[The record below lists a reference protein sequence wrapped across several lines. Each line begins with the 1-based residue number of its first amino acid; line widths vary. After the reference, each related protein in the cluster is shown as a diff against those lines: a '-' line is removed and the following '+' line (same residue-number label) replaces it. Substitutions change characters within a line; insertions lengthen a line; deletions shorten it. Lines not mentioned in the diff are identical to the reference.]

1 MVKNAW
7 SYIMENTI
15 ERFVALFPEKEEV
28 MRKIWA
34 QRERKTD
41 NITKFIGK
49 TPDGDSVWFT
59 NNPQQMLLCGAT
71 IPSSYSPSSESFKYL
86 PTLVLQPYIGMIYV
100 IHKDKVQMYIPTDEG
115 DILAPKYAC
124 RAFVMH
130 DNGEILAKFPTY
142 CDRDYD
148 CCALDE
154 WNTTDFVS
162 ITSATPPVEIHLDC
176 MDQFKHPDG
185 HVAVFGKYITPQEQL
200 DMFKRK
206 YKGVNNDS
214 VLD

>member
-28 MRKIWA
+28 MRKIWVD
-34 QRERKTD
+34 RKFYET
-41 NITKFIGK
+41 ITKVIGK
-49 TPDGDSVWFT
+49 TPDGKDVWFT
-59 NNPQQMLLCGAT
+59 NDPEYMLLCGAT
-71 IPSSYSPSSESFKYL
+71 IPSSYSPLSESFKYL

-100 IHKDKVQMYIPTDEG
+100 KHEENGVMYIPTDKG
-115 DILAPKYAC
+115 DVEAPRYAC

-130 DNGEILAKFPTY
+130 EKGKILAKFPTY
-142 CDRDYD
+142 YEKEDDFR
-148 CCALDE
+148 ALDN
-154 WNTTDFVS
+154 WNTKKFVS
-162 ITSATPPVEIHLDC
+162 ITSITPPVEIHLDC
-176 MDQFKHPDG
+176 MEQYVHEYG

-200 DMFKRK
+200 DMFTRK

>member
-1 MVKNAW
+1 MVKN
-7 SYIMENTI
+7 SGSIKEYEMENTI
-15 ERFVALFPEKEEV
+15 EKFVELFPEKEEV

-34 QRERKTD
+34 QREHED
-41 NITKFIGK
+41 NITKVIGK

-100 IHKDKVQMYIPTDEG
+100 IHKDKIQMYIPTDKG

-130 DNGEILAKFPTY
+130 NNGEILAKFPTY
-142 CDRDYD
+142 FDSNYY

-154 WNTTDFVS
+154 WDTKKFVS

-176 MDQFKHPDG
+176 MDQFWHENG
-185 HVAVFGKYITPQEQL
+185 HVAVFGKYITPQEQV
-200 DMFKRK
+200 DMYKKRIEK
-206 YKGVNNDS
+206 
-214 VLD
+214 

>member
-1 MVKNAW
+1 MG
-7 SYIMENTI
+7 NTI
-15 ERFVALFPEKEEV
+15 EKFVALFPEKEEV
-28 MRKIWA
+28 MRKIWK
-34 QRERKTD
+34 QTENTVD
-41 NITKFIGK
+41 ITTKIIGK
-49 TPDGDSVWFT
+49 STSGKDVWFT
-59 NNPQQMLLCGAT
+59 NDPEKMLLCGAT

-86 PTLVLQPYIGMIYV
+86 PTLVLQPYIGMIYTE
-100 IHKDKVQMYIPTDEG
+100 HKDGLQMYIPTDKG
-115 DILAPKYAC
+115 DIEAPKYEC

-130 DNGEILAKFPTY
+130 DNGKILAKFPTY
-142 CDRDYD
+142 TSNSFNDSYFE
-148 CCALDE
+148 LEE
-154 WNTTDFVS
+154 WEKTDFVS

-206 YKGVNNDS
+206 YQGANNDS